1 MEYEKIIAELLTIP
15 GVLGLPD
22 QGDYFEAAL
31 VHTHYQ
37 YLEERRGLIV
47 KLGVPIRGTGRGSRR
62 AFHGSKTLCDFV
74 GWVLNSV
81 YTHDDE
87 LIVRPAYPTVAGD
100 ATVLEAVA
108 ASYDMPVESFGRHK
122 VSRPET
128 GQILIREE
136 AVYG

>member
-47 KLGVPIRGTGRGSRR
+47 KLGVPIQGSLQAGRQSSRWDVCW
-62 AFHGSKTLCDFV
+62 LCAPD
-74 GWVLNSV
+74 
-81 YTHDDE
+81 
-87 LIVRPAYPTVAGD
+87 
-100 ATVLEAVA
+100 
-108 ASYDMPVESFGRHK
+108 SFY
-122 VSRPET
+122 S
-128 GQILIREE
+128 
-136 AVYG
+136 

>member
-1 MEYEKIIAELLTIP
+1 MESRGDTRVVIGEEVVVAPRDLSQVQVQVVFEEETLLPKTAAQVFQDT
-15 GVLGLPD
+15 GVD
-22 QGDYFEAAL
+22 
-31 VHTHYQ
+31 
-37 YLEERRGLIV
+37 I
-47 KLGVPIRGTGRGSRR
+47 
-62 AFHGSKTLCDFV
+62 
-74 GWVLNSV
+74 
-81 YTHDDE
+81 
-87 LIVRPAYPTVAGD
+87 TVAGD